1 MYVATRFSPEEVAV
15 IHHEVPSAQ
24 RHATFASLRQPG
36 GRQWLVLHE
45 ARCLG
50 LGTDLPHVSKVV
62 VFDSELS
69 PLADL
74 ASLSRPLRLGTA
86 ACDVGAAGLAVFRI
100 VAAPVEER
108 LLELQAAAGQ
118 AAEGILRPAPGKAMS
133 VASELLEDVIRA
145 GAARLLSPPDAGA
158 GEPAVGQLPEE
169 ELAAVVA
176 AATEPEATAGG
187 DLVRRWALAMPEAAE
202 AAVGAWDEHHMPLL
216 EVVSPFEA
224 AGDGAA
230 DAIER
235 FDQTVHET
243 ATFWDSLLRE
253 R

>member
-1 MYVATRFSPEEVAV
+1 M

-24 RHATFASLRQPG
+24 RYATFSSLREPNTFK
-36 GRQWLVLHE
+36 WLVLHE
-45 ARCLG
+45 ARLLG
-50 LGTDLPHVSKVV
+50 MGTDLPHVSKVV

-74 ASLSRPLRLGTA
+74 ASLSRPLCLGLA
-86 ACDVGAAGLAVFRI
+86 ACEAGTAGLAVFRI

-118 AAEGILRPAPGKAMS
+118 AAEGILRPVAGKAVA

-145 GAARLLSPPDAGA
+145 GSARLFTSAQGAEQLVGRLDTEVLAGI
-158 GEPAVGQLPEE
+158 
-169 ELAAVVA
+169 VA
-176 AATEPEATAGG
+176 AAADPESAVGG
-187 DLVRRWALAMPEAAE
+187 SLVRRWRLAMPEAAE

-216 EVVSPFEA
+216 EVTSPFETEA
-224 AGDGAA
+224 EGAG
-230 DAIER
+230 AIER
-235 FDQTVHET
+235 FDQTVREA